1 MSYRLLVLTP
11 MKRCSPELLRQI
23 KRLIG
28 QGATVLLSSEKP
40 EGYMGMD
47 LVKDKA
53 VKLLA
58 AELWNMAGK
67 ENVYHSKDLRQVL
80 KKCCISPD
88 FSLLQKI
95 KMHRF
100 ILYIVR

>member
-1 MSYRLLVLTP
+1 M
-11 MKRCSPELLRQI
+11 
-23 KRLIG
+23 
-28 QGATVLLSSEKP
+28 LSSEKP

-80 KKCCISPD
+80 QKMLYIARI
-88 FSLLQKI
+88 FLLLQKI